1 MYAMYADMSGTHPL
15 VSGSQDITHTLTDLA
30 GNTATGTFSVY
41 RLPAINSLAIS
52 HTGSMV
58 LVSFDTDISAPIEI
72 SYVSS
77 SMTGSVSFSAQAGN
91 NTMIL
96 TGVTMTGSVSATV

>member
-15 VSGSQDITHTLTDLA
+15 VSGTQDITHALTDLA

-41 RLPAINSLAIS
+41 RLPTISNLAIS
-52 HTGSMV
+52 HTGSTV
-58 LVSFDTDISAPIEI
+58 SLSFDTDIAAPIEM
-72 SYVSS
+72 SYTSS
-77 SMTGSVSFSAQAGN
+77 AMTGSVSLSAQAGN

-96 TGVTMTGSVSATV
+96 TGVTMTGIVSASV